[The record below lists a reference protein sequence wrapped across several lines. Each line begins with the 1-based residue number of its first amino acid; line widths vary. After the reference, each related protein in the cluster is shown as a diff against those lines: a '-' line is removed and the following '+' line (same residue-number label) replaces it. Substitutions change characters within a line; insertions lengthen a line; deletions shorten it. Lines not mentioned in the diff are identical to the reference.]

1 MFYDTRSEVYALA
14 ATAEEAMAVKQTEIC
29 CIANKKDMRH
39 FTLADAKAFLGPN
52 GPTEKTIK
60 AYCTKLGIDP
70 TRFREEGS
78 RWLINIKDIY
88 KIREA
93 LHNEPK
99 NKLKYPKFNRS
110 KIQELLIITFA
121 NQKGG
126 ACKTTNSVH
135 LGAGLALRHE
145 QYRVL
150 IVDLDKQQN
159 LSTYY
164 SPASVEIDGLN
175 GDNEFTIGD
184 LVLETYLND
193 IPDGMSEAE
202 YVYNQLKDTT
212 IPNLFVLP
220 CRGKDTSLAKDM
232 EDIASKNPDINPY
245 KMLKDKLKM
254 LDDYFDVVIVDTPPS
269 IDLHVCNALY
279 ASDLLYIPLQPNDND
294 LFATLNWLTTLP
306 EVFEIMSQYGFK
318 GYKDRIGILM
328 SNYRKTKSQGDN
340 ESKIM
345 SLFPNNLMPC
355 KIEFSEA
362 ILKCSNNMQ
371 TVFDLSPS
379 EYREVHNDSKAIRS
393 AVINMNAYINQI
405 KFDMD
410 KVWSKQKEVA

>member
-1 MFYDTRSEVYALA
+1 M
-14 ATAEEAMAVKQTEIC
+14 
-29 CIANKKDMRH
+29 
-39 FTLADAKAFLGPN
+39 
-52 GPTEKTIK
+52 
-60 AYCTKLGIDP
+60 
-70 TRFREEGS
+70 
-78 RWLINIKDIY
+78 
-88 KIREA
+88 
-93 LHNEPK
+93 
-99 NKLKYPKFNRS
+99 
-110 KIQELLIITFA
+110 
-121 NQKGG
+121 
-126 ACKTTNSVH
+126 
-135 LGAGLALRHE
+135 
-145 QYRVL
+145 
-150 IVDLDKQQN
+150 
-159 LSTYY
+159 Y
-164 SPASVEIDGLN
+164 SPADVENEGLN
-175 GDNEFTIGD
+175 GDNEFTIRD
-184 LVLETYLND
+184 LILETYLND

-232 EDIASKNPDINPY
+232 EDMASQNPDINPY

-294 LFATLNWLTTLP
+294 LFATLNWITTLP